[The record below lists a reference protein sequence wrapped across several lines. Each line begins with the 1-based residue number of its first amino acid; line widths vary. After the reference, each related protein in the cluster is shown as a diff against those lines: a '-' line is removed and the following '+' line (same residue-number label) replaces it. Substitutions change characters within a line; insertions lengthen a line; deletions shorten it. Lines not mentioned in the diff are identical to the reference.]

1 MKILP
6 SEKNSEL
13 GMFVAEFY
21 QTLQKLIPVILKLP
35 NTMKWNKTNKKQ
47 THKGKRIFLNA
58 FCENI
63 VARTLHNRGLLLSS
77 DSGWITLNCD

>member
-35 NTMKWNKTNKKQ
+35 NTMK
-47 THKGKRIFLNA
+47 
-58 FCENI
+58 
-63 VARTLHNRGLLLSS
+63 
-77 DSGWITLNCD
+77 